1 MTWLHQQ
8 CSGVDIWRR
17 SGTGARLLLLHGLY
31 GDHRYFAEAAA
42 AEALAGMD
50 LLAVDLPGFGATA
63 PVDEPVLD
71 QMARKVRPLCAGGAQ
86 PVFLVAHSM
95 ASSIAARLLDPAAG
109 LISLEGNILPPHLKV
124 SDRLKGLDATAFA
137 SEFSRLQ
144 RMAET
149 VVKWE
154 TRVADAER
162 RRDLAQSYQLCSAD
176 TVRRVAVAVNDD
188 VRSGVLAGFLSAH
201 ILPMLTIYGGASEY
215 GGTQAEMARMFPGME
230 FACIAAAGHFPML
243 DAPAQTYDAI
253 GNFVRKVLS

>member
-8 CSGVDIWRR
+8 CGGVDIWRR
-17 SGTGARLLLLHGLY
+17 SGAGPRLLLLHGLY
-31 GDHRYFAEAAA
+31 GDHRYFAEAADS
-42 AEALAGMD
+42 EALAGMD

-63 PVDEPVLD
+63 AAEEPVLD
-71 QMARKVRPLCAGGAQ
+71 QMAAKVRPLCLGGTQ

-95 ASSIAARLLDPAAG
+95 ASSIAARLLDLAAA

-124 SDRLKGLDATAFA
+124 SDRLKGLDVAAFT
-137 SEFSRLQ
+137 SEFARLQ

-154 TRVADAER
+154 TRVADPER

-188 VRSGVLAGFLSAH
+188 VRSGALAGLLSSH
-201 ILPMLTIYGGASEY
+201 RIPMLTIFGGGSEY
-215 GGTQAEMARMFPGME
+215 GETQAEMAGMFPDMA

-253 GNFVRKVLS
+253 GNFVRKVLP